1 LSEMR
6 LEEEKRQAEQKL
18 KETEEQKLYLTVKV
32 SFYYT
37 KGCSISF
44 PPGSGDHR
52 AKFLST

>member
-1 LSEMR
+1 MR